1 MKRLHVHF
9 TVADLDRA
17 IVFYSGLFGQ
27 PPKVRHDDYAK
38 WMVDDPCVNF
48 AVSTG
53 ARQNG
58 FDHLGIQVEDE
69 DELEEIEA
77 RLRQVDATVEEQR
90 GAQCCYAVG
99 DKSWTVDPDGTPW
112 ETFLPRG
119 EIEEY
124 GPDLRPRVN
133 R

>member
-9 TVADLDRA
+9 TVGDLDRA

-27 PPKVRHDDYAK
+27 GPQVRQDDYAK

-53 ARQNG
+53 TRQKG
-58 FDHLGIQVEDE
+58 FDHLGIQVEGE
-69 DELEEIEA
+69 DELEEIET

-112 ETFLPRG
+112 ETFLTKG

-124 GPDLRPRVN
+124 GPDLRPTVN